1 MIRNAIIAATLAS
14 GLAVPPKTHLYVP
27 PRPAI
32 VKPQHLEM
40 SGNLLAMPVT
50 LGMMKRKAAAPLSL
64 TYVSSI
70 LSSQSS
76 GSSFTSGST
85 SFGTTVAAGNTR
97 YLLCLIHNIWGSGGT
112 DGWTNSCTIG
122 GVAATKLFRANAYAG
137 QVTDCWY
144 IENNTLTSGTL
155 AVTWNGTGSQYLK
168 TGFSIWQLVNP
179 ASITPVVTT
188 NAASATSITVSVS
201 RSSSQVGLAMASPN
215 VDSGSN
221 ISWANASLKYN
232 ILGNSTTRWSAAQID
247 TQTGTFNVTGTQ
259 GATGNVMRVTA
270 AVWS

>member
-1 MIRNAIIAATLAS
+1 MMRDTILAATMAS
-14 GLAVPPKTHLYVP
+14 GLVLPARAELHLP

-32 VKPQHLEM
+32 VRPGNLET
-40 SGNLLAMPVT
+40 SGHLLAMPVT
-50 LGMMKRKAAAPLSL
+50 FGMMKRRAAGPPSL
-64 TYVSSI
+64 TYVSAI

-76 GSSFTSGST
+76 GSSFTSGSI
-85 SFGTTVAAGNTR
+85 SFGSTVSAGNTR

-112 DGWTNSCTIG
+112 DGWTNSCSIG
-122 GVAATKLFRANAYAG
+122 GVPATKLFRANAYTS

-155 AVTWNGTGSQYLK
+155 AVTWNGTGSQFLK

-179 ASITPVVTT
+179 ASITPVVTSS
-188 NAASATSITVSVS
+188 AASATSVTVSVT
-201 RSSSQVGLAMASPN
+201 RSSSLVGLAMASPN
-215 VDSGSN
+215 NDSGSN
-221 ISWANASLKYN
+221 ISWTNASVKYN

-259 GATGNVMRVTA
+259 SATGNIMRVTA

>member
-1 MIRNAIIAATLAS
+1 MMRDTILAATMAS
-14 GLAVPPKTHLYVP
+14 GLILPARAELHLP

-40 SGNLLAMPVT
+40 SRNLLAMPVT
-50 LGMMKRKAAAPLSL
+50 LGMMKRKAAGPLSL
-64 TYVSSI
+64 TYVSAI

-85 SFGTTVAAGNTR
+85 SFGSTVSTGNTR

-179 ASITPVVTT
+179 ASITPTVTT
-188 NAASATSITVSVS
+188 NAASATSITVSVT

-215 VDSGSN
+215 NDSGSS
-221 ISWANASLKYN
+221 ISWTNASVKYN
-232 ILGNSTTRWSAAQID
+232 ILGNSTTRWSAAQFG

-259 GATGNVMRVTA
+259 SATGNVMRVTA

>member
-1 MIRNAIIAATLAS
+1 MMRDTILAATMAS
-14 GLAVPPKTHLYVP
+14 GLILPPKAELHFP

-32 VKPQHLEM
+32 VKLEHLGS
-40 SGNLLAMPVT
+40 SGHLLSMPVT
-50 LGMMKRKAAAPLSL
+50 LGMMKRKAAGPLSL
-64 TYVSSI
+64 TYVSAI
-70 LSSQSS
+70 LSLQSS

-85 SFGTTVAAGNTR
+85 SFGSTVGAGNTR

-122 GVAATKLFRANAYAG
+122 GVPATKLFRPNAYAG

-179 ASITPVVTT
+179 ASIIPAVTT
-188 NAASATSITVSVS
+188 NTASATSIAVSVS
-201 RSSSQVGLAMASPN
+201 RSASQVGLAMASPN

-221 ISWANASLKYN
+221 ISWSNASLRYN

-247 TQTGTFNVTGTQ
+247 TQTGTFNVTGIQ
-259 GATGNVMRVTA
+259 SATGNNMRVTA

>member
-1 MIRNAIIAATLAS
+1 MIRNAIIATTLAS

-112 DGWTNSCTIG
+112 D
-122 GVAATKLFRANAYAG
+122 
-137 QVTDCWY
+137 
-144 IENNTLTSGTL
+144 
-155 AVTWNGTGSQYLK
+155 
-168 TGFSIWQLVNP
+168 
-179 ASITPVVTT
+179 
-188 NAASATSITVSVS
+188 
-201 RSSSQVGLAMASPN
+201 
-215 VDSGSN
+215 
-221 ISWANASLKYN
+221 
-232 ILGNSTTRWSAAQID
+232 
-247 TQTGTFNVTGTQ
+247 
-259 GATGNVMRVTA
+259 
-270 AVWS
+270 

>member
-1 MIRNAIIAATLAS
+1 LYRSNA
-14 GLAVPPKTHLYVP
+14 
-27 PRPAI
+27 
-32 VKPQHLEM
+32 
-40 SGNLLAMPVT
+40 
-50 LGMMKRKAAAPLSL
+50 
-64 TYVSSI
+64 
-70 LSSQSS
+70 
-76 GSSFTSGST
+76 F
-85 SFGTTVAAGNTR
+85 
-97 YLLCLIHNIWGSGGT
+97 
-112 DGWTNSCTIG
+112 
-122 GVAATKLFRANAYAG
+122 AG

-144 IENNTLTSGTL
+144 IENNTPTSGTL

-201 RSSSQVGLAMASPN
+201 RSASQVGLAMASPN

-221 ISWANASLKYN
+221 ISWSNATLKYN

-247 TQTGTFNVTGTQ
+247 AQTGTFNVTGTQ
-259 GATGNVMRVTA
+259 SATGNIMRVTA